1 MSDEKKALVISAFAC
16 CGKTCAT
23 TKLNALVKNVD
34 YFKDRLNVIDIGTNN
49 TNIISESYSKQVAE
63 EVKEKLSSAQ
73 IIFVPSC
80 RNIRRALDDAGI
92 KYILIFPEPSEL
104 NEWVGRAYIRGD
116 SPDSINSMINSW
128 SSDLRDCLLHD
139 NRLNVMLRG
148 SSIGSVSKTST
159 IMRWLVMDETVQYID
174 GCVKNGLLPEGTFC
188 TEISIM
194 RAEGWRLF

>member
-1 MSDEKKALVISAFAC
+1 M
-16 CGKTCAT
+16 
-23 TKLNALVKNVD
+23 
-34 YFKDRLNVIDIGTNN
+34 
-49 TNIISESYSKQVAE
+49 
-63 EVKEKLSSAQ
+63 
-73 IIFVPSC
+73 
-80 RNIRRALDDAGI
+80 LDDSGI

-116 SPDSINSMINSW
+116 NQDSINHMVNSW

-148 SSIGSVSKTST
+148 SSIGSASKTST
-159 IMRWLVMDETVQYID
+159 IMRWLMMDETVQYID
-174 GCVKNGLLPEGTFC
+174 NCVKNGLLPEGTFC